1 MKKQRTIE
9 DDLKELKE
17 KDLLKEEELFFSLK
31 AKRIMVVFSSI
42 LMIFLIASFIYIK
55 FPIFGV
61 LLGQTQ
67 SRPLQGNVLDLK
79 GVKVYLEGDSLN
91 EVLSTYENN
100 PSVETSL
107 CLEGFSEGNEYF
119 IMSAYVPEII
129 SQSYNHI
136 THESCS
142 ADTIILFHTHP
153 YKSCLASD
161 MDLET
166 LKRNQISKPKTIM
179 IIMCEPNRF
188 SLYN

>member
-1 MKKQRTIE
+1 MKKQRTVE
-9 DDLKELKE
+9 DDLKEITE
-17 KDLLKEEELFFSLK
+17 EDLLKDEPILSPK
-31 AKRIMVVFSSI
+31 VKRIFVIFASLI
-42 LMIFLIASFIYIK
+42 MIFLIASFIYIK

-67 SRPLQGNVLDLK
+67 SRPLQGNVLSLK
-79 GVKVYLEGDSLN
+79 GVNVYLEGNSFDEIIN
-91 EVLSTYENN
+91 TYNNN

-107 CLEGFSEGNEYF
+107 CLEGESRGNEYF
-119 IMSAYVPEII
+119 ISNAYEPKII
-129 SQSYNHI
+129 SQSYTHV

-142 ADTIILFHTHP
+142 VDTIILFHTHP

-161 MDLET
+161 MDLNT
-166 LKRNQISKPKTIM
+166 LERNQISKPETIM

>member
-1 MKKQRTIE
+1 MNRKRTVE
-9 DDLKELKE
+9 DDLKEITE
-17 KDLLKEEELFFSLK
+17 EDLLKDEPVINPKL
-31 AKRIMVVFSSI
+31 KRILVIFVSL

-67 SRPLQGNVLDLK
+67 SRSLQGNVLTLK
-79 GVKVYLEGDSLN
+79 GVNVFLEGNSLN
-91 EVLSTYENN
+91 EIINTYEHN

-107 CLEGFSEGNEYF
+107 CLEGESQGNNYF
-119 IMSAYVPEII
+119 INRAYEPKIL
-129 SQSYNHI
+129 SQSYTHV

-161 MDLET
+161 MDLDT